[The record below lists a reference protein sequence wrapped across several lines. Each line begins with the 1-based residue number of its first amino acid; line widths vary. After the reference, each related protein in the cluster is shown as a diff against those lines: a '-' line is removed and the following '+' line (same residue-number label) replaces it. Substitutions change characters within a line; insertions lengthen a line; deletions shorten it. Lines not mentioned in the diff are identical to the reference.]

1 MSASSAFLQLHPRI
15 QRYLWSEGWGAL
27 RAVQGL
33 AIPKIL
39 PADRDVIVAASTASG
54 KTGAAFLPALT
65 HLLGQ
70 ERSGLIVY
78 VSPLKALI
86 NDQFERLDR
95 LCENLEVPV
104 WPWHGDISATSKTR
118 FLRDPWGALLIT
130 PESLEALFCN
140 RGTAVASLFGMAAGA
155 IDVVRP
161 QQVSKALRDSYTA
174 TNHAII
180 GYIMLQTTGVG
191 LNDQETADLAERHL
205 ADHVANAQAI
215 ASVMPSLVVKDLSDD
230 VGNVSAGAAEAVTT
244 NQKLSQLYHS
254 LNSNSAGI

>member
-1 MSASSAFLQLHPRI
+1 MDDRNRTLTTYVGDMHALEQHMQEAFEAQLKLTQDTPDAHAVVQQLLTSTNNHITALEQRVEALGHP
-15 QRYLWSEGWGAL
+15 
-27 RAVQGL
+27 
-33 AIPKIL
+33 
-39 PADRDVIVAASTASG
+39 G
-54 KTGAAFLPALT
+54 KT
-65 HLLGQ
+65 
-70 ERSGLIVY
+70 
-78 VSPLKALI
+78 
-86 NDQFERLDR
+86 
-95 LCENLEVPV
+95 
-104 WPWHGDISATSKTR
+104 ISDTFK
-118 FLRDPWGALLIT
+118 
-130 PESLEALFCN
+130 
-140 RGTAVASLFGMAAGA
+140 TAVASLFGMAAGA

-244 NQKLSQLYHS
+244 NQKLSPLYHS